1 MDKNNV
7 YQLQQKKLNL
17 LLEQL
22 NSLSRKEYY
31 YQYKQNSHYLCFKVG
46 LKPYTFRYFQHITDL
61 INLVDNL
68 IKYRI
73 VEYEEPE
80 E

>member
-1 MDKNNV
+1 MQPDNTYK
-7 YQLQQKKLNL
+7 LQRKKLDL

-22 NSLSRKEYY
+22 NSLSLKEYY

-46 LKPYTFRYFQHITDL
+46 LKPYTFRYFNHITDL
-61 INLVDNL
+61 IVLVENLV
-68 IKYRI
+68 KYRM